1 MSDEKELNEQDL
13 KLFAKGFNTGYLL
26 EKDNPGLLNT
36 LLSGKENKDKLFFQG
51 LNAGRDEQ
59 KHEKYLDQAK
69 KAEKSLKQEPTKKSQ
84 KTALELMDEQ
94 RKSRAEKANN
104 TKEKDKSKD
113 RGR

>member
-1 MSDEKELNEQDL
+1 MSDDKELDKEA
-13 KLFAKGFNTGYLL
+13 KELFAKGFNTGYLL

-69 KAEKSLKQEPTKKSQ
+69 KAEKSPTQEPTKKSP
-84 KTALELMDEQ
+84 KSALELMDEQ
-94 RKSRAEKANN
+94 RKSRADKANN
-104 TKEKDKSKD
+104 TKDKSKD